1 MFVNRDF
8 AECLFCF
15 DGALIVIFAR
25 VVRFLIIELGVL
37 INKKEKKRKKRL
49 IMDRIEWRK
58 RIYVAHPDYR
68 LLRIRSR
75 PQSLGLRL
83 VYCYYTIL

>member
-25 VVRFLIIELGVL
+25 VVRFIIIELGVL
-37 INKKEKKRKKRL
+37 INKKEKKRKK
-49 IMDRIEWRK
+49 K
-58 RIYVAHPDYR
+58 VNY
-68 LLRIRSR
+68 
-75 PQSLGLRL
+75 G
-83 VYCYYTIL
+83 